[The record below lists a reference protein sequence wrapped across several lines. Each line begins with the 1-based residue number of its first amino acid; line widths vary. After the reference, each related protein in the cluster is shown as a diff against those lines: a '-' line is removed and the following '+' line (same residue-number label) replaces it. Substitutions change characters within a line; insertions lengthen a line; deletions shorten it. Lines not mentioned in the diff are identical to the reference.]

1 MNETVLR
8 SFSRVLRLQLAAVQ
22 QHFIHILLLR
32 AWKEEA
38 VADRITSID
47 AVDLPNAMRIVDWL
61 VSAGHL
67 PALASDRE
75 TLAGDMPEPG
85 ASLDAVFAAELA
97 LDLKLRDVHAS
108 VERELTP
115 CARTVPIELVSVP
128 LAIRASYQDW
138 LRRRLDRA
146 PEGVKAGE
154 PGDPAGLALD
164 SLFANLM
171 VMINQTLVHAF
182 VHWHRSEHE
191 RADVAWEM
199 SGAAMMHAT
208 SIVNAL
214 APRHVAPQPG
224 RAVVR
229 GDVAPPRAGP
239 PPLSGGTRTSRP
251 PMAGSRPT
259 LPSSEAGDRAASFPG
274 STTTPASTWSG
285 FFASTCGA
293 DAPAPLP
300 PRRRRRR
307 QVPRACASMR
317 VHIHIHS
324 CLRALARARD
334 ASFGLRS
341 GGGRVPESRPVTPD
355 AEIRPHPSGM
365 SVRTMTPVRSIRR
378 TSRSS

>member
-229 GDVAPPRAGP
+229 GDVALPRVAAAPPDALENDRRLAE
-239 PPLSGGTRTSRP
+239 RC
-251 PMAGSRPT
+251 
-259 LPSSEAGDRAASFPG
+259 RAAASRAAAAQRWDADLATAYGRIEAHLAELGGWRPGCELPRLDDNPCVDLERVLREYVWSGRPG
-274 STTTPASTWSG
+274 SASS
-285 FFASTCGA
+285 AKA
-293 DAPAPLP
+293 
-300 PRRRRRR
+300 
-307 QVPRACASMR
+307 
-317 VHIHIHS
+317 
-324 CLRALARARD
+324 
-334 ASFGLRS
+334 
-341 GGGRVPESRPVTPD
+341 
-355 AEIRPHPSGM
+355 
-365 SVRTMTPVRSIRR
+365 
-378 TSRSS
+378 